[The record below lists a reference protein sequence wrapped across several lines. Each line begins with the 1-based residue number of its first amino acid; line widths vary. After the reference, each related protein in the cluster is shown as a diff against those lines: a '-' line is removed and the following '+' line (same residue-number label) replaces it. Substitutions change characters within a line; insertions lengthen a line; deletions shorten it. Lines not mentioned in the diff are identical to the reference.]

1 MRQEMVKYVH
11 ICEVC
16 GKREVLTSQ
25 EAFDRGWDYP
35 PIMGAFGIVSPRTCG
50 ECVISDTLWFT
61 LQSGKIRDL
70 SELDEHQKT
79 VLERILNEPESIV
92 P

>member
-1 MRQEMVKYVH
+1 MKQEMVKYVH

-16 GKREVLTSQ
+16 GKREVLTPQ

-50 ECVISDTLWFT
+50 ECVITDTLWFA